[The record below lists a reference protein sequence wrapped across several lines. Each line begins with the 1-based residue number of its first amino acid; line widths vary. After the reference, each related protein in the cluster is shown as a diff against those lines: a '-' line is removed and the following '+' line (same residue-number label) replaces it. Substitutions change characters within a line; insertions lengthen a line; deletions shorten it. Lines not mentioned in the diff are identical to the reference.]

1 MHVVLSEV
9 NECNLF
15 KGVCHQNCVNT
26 PRGYRCTCSQGYE
39 LNENGISCTGMTI
52 ILLVW
57 SGDGEGATIGS
68 IRLGEV
74 SAYGWSKLLCLYVTA
89 ASTESPGA

>member
-1 MHVVLSEV
+1 MHRVLSEV

-39 LNENGISCTGMTI
+39 LNENGISCTGMTVI
-52 ILLVW
+52 YFARVE
-57 SGDGEGATIGS
+57 GVGEGVCWYYVLWRGGGGRAKKGGS
-68 IRLGEV
+68 F
-74 SAYGWSKLLCLYVTA
+74 YK
-89 ASTESPGA
+89 

>member
-57 SGDGEGATIGS
+57 SGDGKGTTLGIKYS
-68 IRLGEV
+68 LRRSVRLWVVKNTVFVCDCGFN
-74 SAYGWSKLLCLYVTA
+74 
-89 ASTESPGA
+89 